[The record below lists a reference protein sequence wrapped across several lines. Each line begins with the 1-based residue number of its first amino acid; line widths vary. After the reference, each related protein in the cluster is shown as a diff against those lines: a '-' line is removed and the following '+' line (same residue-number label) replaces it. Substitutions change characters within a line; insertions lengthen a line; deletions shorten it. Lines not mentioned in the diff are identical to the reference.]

1 MEYRTSTRRKWF
13 PAELWSVLK
22 LFFEFFWNSRFVELD
37 FLSFSILRL
46 VVFFLRIFFEP
57 IQPCFRVLLY
67 NFNQWRCIV
76 YLRISTPGENDFLLR
91 EDTCHGLTSTRARLA
106 RGVTRHPITDPCGPF
121 SEILSVQRRHLSR
134 DVEFY
139 ERIKG
144 GSMLSFS
151 RLLEIATS
159 KLRPI
164 QFDPVGDNDSGRSD
178 PILPIIRGVVFSSIR
193 FDSTR
198 LDSDQTRRFCHR
210 LKFRLFLD
218 SEMEF

>member
-1 MEYRTSTRRKWF
+1 M
-13 PAELWSVLK
+13 
-22 LFFEFFWNSRFVELD
+22 SRFDEHT
-37 FLSFSILRL
+37 R
-46 VVFFLRIFFEP
+46 
-57 IQPCFRVLLY
+57 
-67 NFNQWRCIV
+67 
-76 YLRISTPGENDFLLR
+76 TPGPWRNAASDHGSARTFLGDLIR
-91 EDTCHGLTSTRARLA
+91 F
-106 RGVTRHPITDPCGPF
+106 P
-121 SEILSVQRRHLSR
+121 VQRRHLSR

-151 RLLEIATS
+151 RLEIATS

-178 PILPIIRGVVFSSIR
+178 PILPIIRGVVFSIR

-210 LKFRLFLD
+210 LNFPKLFLD